1 MIFIR
6 FFFFL
11 FALMFFSSCANLE
24 PLYIQNDEV
33 QKKIFNMRIL
43 PIEGRYG
50 VFLKNELEETFGIN
64 DDNKRESFVL
74 KANLE
79 VGTTS
84 VESFN
89 IDGTGS
95 RFNAS
100 VGVEY
105 ILYEPDG
112 CPVFSESIST
122 TASFNSKSDGY
133 DFGNKASETMAIKRN
148 IEYNVKKVYSRIYH
162 EIKTIKKPTIRPIA
176 PFLGVENQRWC

>member
-1 MIFIR
+1 MILKKPIFLLFIFI
-6 FFFFL
+6 L
-11 FALMFFSSCANLE
+11 FSSCSNLE
-24 PLYIQNDEV
+24 PLYVQKDKA

-50 VFLKNELEETFGIN
+50 VFLKNELEETFGRS
-64 DDNKRESFVL
+64 DDNQRESLVL
-74 KANLE
+74 KTKLE

-100 VGVEY
+100 VIIEY

-112 CPVFSESIST
+112 CAVFSESVST

-133 DFGNKASETMAIKRN
+133 DFGNKASERMAIKRN
-148 IEYNVKKVYSRIYH
+148 IEYNVKKVYPRIYH
-162 EIKTIKKPTIRPIA
+162 EIKSNKKSTIRPVA
-176 PFLGVENQRWC
+176 PFIGIENKRWC